1 MTMSNDR
8 RLTAVRN
15 REQWPLTA
23 GERARLN
30 AHLVRGGV
38 KVARGKSPAAA
49 ERAMDAVWAEAEERI
64 AAEIAAAEKVR
75 QEQIRAKA
83 EAKAKRRAESI
94 WW

>member
-1 MTMSNDR
+1 MSNDR
-8 RLTAVRN
+8 RLAAVRN

-23 GERARLN
+23 GERTRLN

-38 KVARGKSPAAA
+38 KVVRGKSPARADA
-49 ERAMDAVWAEAEERI
+49 AMDAIWHEAETRI
-64 AAEIAAAEKVR
+64 EAEIAADEKVR

-83 EAKAKRRAESI
+83 EAKAKRRAEST